1 MIILKAVVTV
11 VGKDNI
17 GILAKVSGK
26 CAEYDVNIIEV
37 SQTILQDT
45 FCMIMMCDIDR
56 LNSDFGIFADGMSKL
71 GDSMNMSIHTMHE
84 DIFNSMHNI

>member
-1 MIILKAVVTV
+1 MKAVVTV

-26 CAEYDVNIIEV
+26 CAEYGVNIIEV

-56 LNSDFGIFADGMSKL
+56 LNCDFGVFSDAMTKL
-71 GDSMNMSIHTMHE
+71 GEQMNMSIHTMHE

>member
-1 MIILKAVVTV
+1 MKAVVTV

-17 GILAKVSGK
+17 GILSKVSGQ
-26 CAEYDVNIIEV
+26 CAEYGVNIIEV

-56 LNSDFGIFADGMSKL
+56 LNCDFGIFSDAMTKL
-71 GDSMNMSIHTMHE
+71 GEQMNMSIHTMHE

>member
-1 MIILKAVVTV
+1 MKAVVTV

-26 CAEYDVNIIEV
+26 CAEFDVNILEV

-45 FCMIMMCDIDR
+45 FCMIMMCDITR
-56 LNSDFGIFADGMSKL
+56 LNCDFGIFSDAMSNL
-71 GDSMNMSIHTMHE
+71 GKQMSMSIHTMHE